1 MSQPNDREKIESVT
15 IYEEDFYA
23 TKEITE
29 DFFHIL
35 AFRLSQ
41 EWYGINVAKIKVI
54 NKVQPITYLPFAPV
68 SVAGII
74 NFRGEILSV
83 TDLKKI
89 LGLPASELTESAR
102 LVVVE
107 FGSCGTAL
115 LVDQIDEIVAVPVNQ
130 IYPKLETIAPQT
142 AEYIEAG
149 YRVGKKLLGIL
160 NVERILQR
168 DEQL

>member
-1 MSQPNDREKIESVT
+1 MVEINDRERPESVT

-23 TKEITE
+23 SKESTE
-29 DFFHIL
+29 QFFQIL

-54 NKVQPITYLPFAPV
+54 NKIQSITYLPFAPV
-68 SVAGII
+68 SIAGII

-89 LGLPASELTESAR
+89 LGLPASELTENAR
-102 LVVVE
+102 LVIVE
-107 FGSCGTAL
+107 SGSCATAL
-115 LVDQIDEIVAVPVNQ
+115 LVDQIDEIITVPVSQ
-130 IYPKLETIAPQT
+130 IYPKLETIAPQI

-149 YRVGKKLLGIL
+149 CMLGKKLLGIL

-168 DEQL
+168 NP